1 MKSVSIYTLR
11 RSLKKMLDAVHD
23 SHDPLVVQR
32 PDGRSVVLLSLEDY
46 EAMREAP
53 ETVTMSDDPFLTS
66 FSDVDEIR
74 FVPAPADFPSR
85 RSH

>member
-32 PDGRSVVLLSLEDY
+32 PGGRSVVLLSLEDY
-46 EAMREAP
+46 EAMRQAP
-53 ETVTMSDDPFLTS
+53 ETATMPDDAFLNS

-74 FVPAPADFPSR
+74 FAPALPDFSSR